1 MFSWSGF
8 NNEKVFITIKPSFL
22 NHEIAFLKLEIL
34 WLALYYDDWTF
45 LLLPKKKERKKN
57 SVGFSAFQPRER
69 LFSLSLSWLNA
80 SHCSVMKSDDEICQF
95 ALLNF
100 FPQLCFNWAFG
111 A

>member
-8 NNEKVFITIKPSFL
+8 KNEKVFITIKPSLL

-34 WLALYYDDWTF
+34 WLAVFYYDDWTF
-45 LLLPKKKERKKN
+45 LLLPKKKKKGRKKN
-57 SVGFSAFQPRER
+57 SVGFSAFQPREL
-69 LFSLSLSWLNA
+69 LFYLCIGQLNA

-100 FPQLCFNWAFG
+100 FFPTLF
-111 A
+111 